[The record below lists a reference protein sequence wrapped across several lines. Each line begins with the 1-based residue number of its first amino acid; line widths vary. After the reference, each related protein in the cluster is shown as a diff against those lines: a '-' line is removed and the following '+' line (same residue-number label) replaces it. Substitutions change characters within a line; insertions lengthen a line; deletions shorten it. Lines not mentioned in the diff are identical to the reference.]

1 MEESSTDF
9 RDARREKILKFA
21 EVDAQTPSPS
31 ERAKYLYDKLIALE
45 PKPTHWD
52 LVCFCAETLGMLT
65 LDLPVTN
72 RFTSAALR
80 SIYELHYYDDSIN
93 PSCLPKQNQKSLT
106 TDSNQ
111 SPTSS
116 DQTGP
121 QSQSELVIEKS
132 TPLVL

>member
-9 RDARREKILKFA
+9 RDERGKKILKFA

-31 ERAKYLYDKLIALE
+31 ERAKYLYDKLNALE

-52 LVCFCAETLGMLT
+52 LVCFCAEAIGMLT
-65 LDLPVTN
+65 LDLPATN
-72 RFTSAALR
+72 NTAAQLLR
-80 SIYELHYYDDSIN
+80 MIYEIHYYGGDDN
-93 PSCLPKQNQKSLT
+93 PTCLPKQNQKSLT
-106 TDSNQ
+106 TDSSQ
-111 SPTSS
+111 SQTSS